1 LSARFDPFRAS
12 LSARRLGLRQA
23 ASQLLS
29 APREAEML
37 TSEGLVKA
45 RCVLTSRP
53 KGGGVL
59 KAGEAGVLKC

>member
-1 LSARFDPFRAS
+1 
-12 LSARRLGLRQA
+12 
-23 ASQLLS
+23 
-29 APREAEML
+29 ML